1 MSSCPR
7 GLSGLQLNAVDQ
19 MGDRR
24 MGTLAFPTGVRDL
37 SINCP
42 LFYSSSLPTPS
53 PRPGAEKV
61 AGLGVFPSHGS
72 IS

>member
-7 GLSGLQLNAVDQ
+7 GLSGLQLDAVDQ
-19 MGDRR
+19 VGDCR
-24 MGTLAFPTGVRDL
+24 MGTLAFPPGARDL

-42 LFYSSSLPTPS
+42 LFYSDSLPAPS

-61 AGLGVFPSHGS
+61 AGLGVFPNRGS